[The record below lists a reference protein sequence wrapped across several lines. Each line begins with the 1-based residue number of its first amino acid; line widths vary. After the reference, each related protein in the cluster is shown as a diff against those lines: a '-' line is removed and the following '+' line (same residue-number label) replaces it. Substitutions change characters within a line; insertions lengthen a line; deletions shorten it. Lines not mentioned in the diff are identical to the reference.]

1 MGKCGFFLI
10 NLISINLE
18 ARVEAD
24 DDIVGEHP
32 RWRLHCS
39 ATLEG
44 KLDLGSSLTIPTDL
58 CISLV
63 RKHVPQI
70 SKWQD
75 MVITEIRIAITEAK

>member
-1 MGKCGFFLI
+1 M
-10 NLISINLE
+10 E
-18 ARVEAD
+18 TD

-44 KLDLGSSLTIPTDL
+44 ELDLGSALTIPTDL
-58 CISLV
+58 CISFV
-63 RKHVPQI
+63 RKLASLI

-75 MVITEIRIAITEAK
+75 MVITEIPIAITEAKL